1 MAALSAD
8 RPLLNRRVLLAVTG
22 SVAACKADR
31 LIRCLTDAGA
41 DVQVLLTEDGA
52 RFFPPATAGALTERP
67 VLQDQFEHGE
77 PGSMP
82 HIDVK
87 RWADAVLVAPA
98 TANRLLALERPEAS
112 DTLGT
117 VLQATGGPV
126 LYAPAM
132 NPDMWEQP
140 DLQAVVRDHRD
151 RIVAPDPGTMACGD
165 VGPGRLTDP
174 ARIVDRLARV
184 LWPSPLAGNRWV
196 VSGGPTREPW
206 DAIRYLT
213 NRSSGRMGEALA
225 RTASLLGAEVTL
237 VSGAERSHYPDG
249 LYETRW
255 VDTAREML
263 DVLEEALEDARGYV
277 GAAAVSD
284 YRPVPV
290 EGKVPSGGSPSLEL
304 ENNPDLIS
312 TLRERYPDASFVGF
326 SADDREDPDRALEK
340 ADRKGLDAVIFNAIR
355 QEEGGFDHERN
366 TLTVCVPPDGI
377 HPMGDRTK
385 PGAALQVWLWLL
397 HYDLA

>member
-1 MAALSAD
+1 MTPGFDGTGSVCLVAALSAD

-263 DVLEEALEDARGYV
+263 DVLEEALEDAR
-277 GAAAVSD
+277 ATWEPPRFPITD
-284 YRPVPV
+284 R
-290 EGKVPSGGSPSLEL
+290 SPWRGRC
-304 ENNPDLIS
+304 P
-312 TLRERYPDASFVGF
+312 PG
-326 SADDREDPDRALEK
+326 
-340 ADRKGLDAVIFNAIR
+340 
-355 QEEGGFDHERN
+355 
-366 TLTVCVPPDGI
+366 VPPPWNWRTTPTSSARCVRGT
-377 HPMGDRTK
+377 PMRPSSASPRTIGRI
-385 PGAALQVWLWLL
+385 PIGPSRRRTGR
-397 HYDLA
+397 DSTP

>member
-1 MAALSAD
+1 MTALSAD

-31 LIRCLTDAGA
+31 LIRRLTDAGA
-41 DVQVLLTEDGA
+41 EVQVLLTEDGA
-52 RFFPPATAGALTERP
+52 RFFPPATAGALTDRP
-67 VLQDQFEHGE
+67 VLQDQFQQGR

-82 HIDVK
+82 HIEVK

-98 TANRLLALERPEAS
+98 TANRLLALDRPDAS

-117 VLQATGGPV
+117 VLQAFGGPV

-140 DLQAVVRDHRD
+140 DLQAIVRSHGES
-151 RIVAPDPGTMACGD
+151 IVAPDPGELACGD

-174 ARIVDRLARV
+174 SRIVDRLSEMM
-184 LWPSPLAGNRWV
+184 WPSPLGDERWV

-225 RTASLLGAEVTL
+225 RTASLLGADVTL
-237 VSGAERSHYPDG
+237 VSGAEGSHYPDA
-249 LYETRW
+249 LYETRRT
-255 VDTAREML
+255 DTARDML
-263 DVLEEALEDARGYV
+263 GVLEEVLDGARGYV
-277 GAAAVSD
+277 GAAAVAD

-290 EGKVPSGGSPSLEL
+290 EGKVSSGGDPTLEL
-304 ENNPDLIS
+304 ENNPDLIEELGE
-312 TLRERYPDASFVGF
+312 TYPDLRRIGF
-326 SADDREDPDRALEK
+326 SADDREDPERALRK
-340 ADRKGLDAVIFNAIR
+340 ADEKELDAVVFNSIR
-355 QEEGGFDHERN
+355 QEEGGFDHDRN

-377 HPMGDRTK
+377 HPVGNRSK
-385 PGAALQVWLWLL
+385 PGAALQIWLWLL